1 MDSRVFRMALLTIL
15 SAFILVLVIVYAT
28 NSDKINRMF
37 GLKQQKEVSTEA
49 SSEEA
54 SSEEEVIYGDQIGDS
69 LNAFLLDDDFFDE
82 TEKIPSVMVRKK
94 NASSSAN
101 EGESIE
107 PESEDLSSEDE
118 SSSPDREGTGM
129 AIVGELINPG
139 SEAATDISGYLT
151 SLPDAP
157 PGGYGQYIPPNQTI
171 SGTPVGTP

>member
-1 MDSRVFRMALLTIL
+1 MALLTIL

-37 GLKQQKEVSTEA
+37 GFGQQKEASTEV
-49 SSEEA
+49 SSEEE

-82 TEKIPSVMVRKK
+82 TEKIPSVIVRKK
-94 NASSSAN
+94 NASSSADTGDS
-101 EGESIE
+101 GELQ
-107 PESEDLSSEDE
+107 SEDDLSEDE
-118 SSSPDREGTGM
+118 SSSTERNGTGM
-129 AIVGELINPG
+129 AIVGELLNPAG
-139 SEAATDISGYLT
+139 EAATDISGYLT

-157 PGGYGQYIPPNQTI
+157 PGGYGQYIPPGQTI